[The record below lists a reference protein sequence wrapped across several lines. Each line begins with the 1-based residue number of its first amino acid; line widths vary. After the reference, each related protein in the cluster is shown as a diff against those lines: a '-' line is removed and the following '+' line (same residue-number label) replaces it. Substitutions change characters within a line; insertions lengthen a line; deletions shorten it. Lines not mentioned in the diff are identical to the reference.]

1 MGGQIG
7 AAFETMFGK
16 LVDIRG
22 TMDVTINVKATP
34 SMPEVC
40 THHRLNLLCNP
51 EDELVD
57 VAVPFGTE
65 AETIH
70 DAITVTY
77 HVKPGKEIT
86 VGIPLTFADTR
97 GEENEEVK
105 KEIADVIAAEEAYK
119 KLLKAQNEKEAREIM
134 DDDVIYCGLSHKR
147 ASTRR
152 TTRPPLTTSPRCSTS
167 GLSPP

>member
-34 SMPEVC
+34 SMPEVY

-57 VAVPFGTE
+57 VAIPFGTE

-97 GEENEEVK
+97 GEENEEAK
-105 KEIADVIAAEEAYK
+105 K
-119 KLLKAQNEKEAREIM
+119 EKEAREIM

-147 ASTRR
+147 ASKMSSCFKAVRHATDNAPTIDDEPEMLNLRVVAAM
-152 TTRPPLTTSPRCSTS
+152 SQNA
-167 GLSPP
+167 